1 MAEAKAGNGCR
12 PLLPLLEGR
21 RQPVA
26 LGALDLFDLAHKC
39 VLVGKLGAQ
48 RPHRLEGKAGL
59 GREQLADHG
68 RGS

>member
-1 MAEAKAGNGCR
+1 VTEAKAGRRRR
-12 PLLPLLEGR
+12 PLLAILEGR
-21 RQPVA
+21 REPVA
-26 LGALDLFDLAHKC
+26 LGALDLVDLAHEC
-39 VLVGKLGAQ
+39 VLIGELGAQ